1 MIVVKLEARPMPMT
15 VLNFDLFTVYFRWD
29 TLTAIQDRMDSFY
42 ENLEVSNESEEK
54 ANKVRDIIEGIIE
67 EVVSKDYEETVIISA
82 SENVRIAHCATDY
95 IQRGPVPGGRPKEDP
110 GLQHSPPVQRAQ
122 PDHVVWSTLLR

>member
-29 TLTAIQDRMDSFY
+29 TLTAIQDRMNRFY
-42 ENLEVSNESEEK
+42 ENLEVSEET

-67 EVVSKDYEETVIISA
+67 EVVSEDYEETVIISA
-82 SENVRIAHCATDY
+82 SENVLSLDGAVKLGKDRLHQQNESGYLSELEASVC
-95 IQRGPVPGGRPKEDP
+95 V
-110 GLQHSPPVQRAQ
+110 S
-122 PDHVVWSTLLR
+122 